1 VFVLPALFKQSNDLL
16 SCMLDCK
23 LGGDVEASGYLY
35 TIAAVGM
42 SFAGL
47 SVLTM
52 ILRQILGGQMTKFDS
67 FVARSWV
74 QLGFMI
80 TFGSILPPLLGLV
93 EVSTLMIWRISSALM
108 AIILGCWALT
118 FPRRRLATNS
128 TRLPIPV
135 IMFLAAMDL
144 VALALAANAIAVPV
158 ERLPGVYAV
167 SVTAILIGAAML
179 FLFAFVHWY
188 DAPSARA
195 FH

>member
-1 VFVLPALFKQSNDLL
+1 
-16 SCMLDCK
+16 M
-23 LGGDVEASGYLY
+23 EASGYLY

-74 QLGFMI
+74 HLGFMI
-80 TFGSILPPLLGLV
+80 TFGSILPPLLALFELPTPV
-93 EVSTLMIWRISSALM
+93 VWRMSSGLM

-118 FPRRRLATNS
+118 FPRRRLATNP
-128 TRLPIPV
+128 TRLPIQV
-135 IMFLAAMDL
+135 IIFVAAMAL
-144 VALALAANAIAVPV
+144 TALALAANATAVPV
-158 ERLPGVYAV
+158 GLLPGVYAAAI
-167 SVTAILIGAAML
+167 TAVLIGAALL

-188 DAPSARA
+188 DAIL
-195 FH
+195 

>member
-1 VFVLPALFKQSNDLL
+1 
-16 SCMLDCK
+16 M
-23 LGGDVEASGYLY
+23 EASGYLY

-52 ILRQILGGQMTKFDS
+52 ILRQILGGQMSKFDS

-80 TFGSILPPLLGLV
+80 TFGSILPPLLALF
-93 EVSTLMIWRISSALM
+93 EVSTLVVWRISSGLI

-135 IMFLAAMDL
+135 IIFVAAMAL
-144 VALALAANAIAVPV
+144 VALALAANVIIVPV
-158 ERLPGVYAV
+158 ERLPGVYAA
-167 SVTAILIGAAML
+167 SVTAILMGAAML
-179 FLFAFVHWY
+179 FLFALMHWY
-188 DAPSARA
+188 DAVL
-195 FH
+195 

>member
-1 VFVLPALFKQSNDLL
+1 
-16 SCMLDCK
+16 M
-23 LGGDVEASGYLY
+23 EASGYLY

-74 QLGFMI
+74 HLGFMI
-80 TFGSILPPLLGLV
+80 TFGSILPPLLALFELPTPV
-93 EVSTLMIWRISSALM
+93 VWRMSSGLM

-118 FPRRRLATNS
+118 FPRRRLATNP
-128 TRLPIPV
+128 TRLPIQV
-135 IMFLAAMDL
+135 IIFVAAMAL
-144 VALALAANAIAVPV
+144 TALALAANATAVPV
-158 ERLPGVYAV
+158 GLLPGVYAAAI
-167 SVTAILIGAAML
+167 TAVLIGAAML

-188 DAPSARA
+188 DAIL
-195 FH
+195 